1 MCTVDIY
8 LLIVTCVCVCVDVC
22 EQSFMQYMWTC
33 LFVCVCLPQNTLEK
47 YKYTNT
53 KLEYIHVPAVQIP
66 ARVGVAA
73 SALKSGSTVATV
85 AHFGSFRP
93 VIGF

>member
-1 MCTVDIY
+1 MCVSIASCGVCGHVC
-8 LLIVTCVCVCVDVC
+8 LSVCV
-22 EQSFMQYMWTC
+22 SLKKHWK
-33 LFVCVCLPQNTLEK
+33 K

>member
-1 MCTVDIY
+1 MCVSV
-8 LLIVTCVCVCVDVC
+8 LMCVSKASCSICGH
-22 EQSFMQYMWTC
+22 
-33 LFVCVCLPQNTLEK
+33 VCLPQNTLEK